1 MWREKVENK
10 DSSII
15 LLLDAYKIFLED
27 NSMAEQ
33 LSLELDKLLKASKT
47 T

>member
-10 DSSII
+10 DSSITF
-15 LLLDAYKIFLED
+15 LLDAYKNFLED

-47 T
+47 I